1 MVNMFDEM
9 EEKPSQGQ
17 NFERYWDALRR
28 RRWWLI
34 LPTFVIW
41 AGVWGF
47 SWFVP
52 AIYKSETL
60 ILVEQQKVPAQY
72 VVPNVTSDL
81 QDRLQSMTQQILSR
95 TRLMRI
101 IDQFQLYADLKSHL
115 TLDEMVDK
123 MRKDIRI
130 DLVQA
135 PGPPGRMAELTAFR
149 ITYSS
154 TDPRLAQQVTGQLTS
169 LFIDENLKERAQ
181 QSESTTDFL
190 GAQLEEARK
199 SLSGQEQRVRDFKSK
214 YIGALPD
221 QLGSNLNILGGLQT
235 RLQQEMQAVNQSQQ
249 QASYLQTLL
258 EQYRSIRVGVNE
270 GSNDPELPPA
280 LDSELMKLKTQL
292 ADVRSRYTERFPD
305 YRRLKEQIAQLES
318 MKQHMTEDLQAAA
331 AKSKENKDSAP
342 SEKPKD
348 GTEAHP
354 TSFAEMKEM
363 SPMLQLQGQVKQNQ
377 MELENRQKIVSQ
389 LETQIQEYQNRLN
402 ETPVR
407 EQQLADLTRDY
418 DQSLANYNSLLSK
431 RNQSELATSLEKRQQ
446 GEQFR
451 IIDPPGFPLK
461 PYKPDRML
469 FALGGLLAGIFF
481 GVIGTAAMELIDGR
495 VFHESDFKELV
506 NAPVLTEIPPLPSAL
521 ETVRQH
527 RRLRLEWMAATAML
541 MVMASG
547 FALTLYRG

>member
-1 MVNMFDEM
+1 MFDEL
-9 EEKPSQGQ
+9 EQKPSQGQ
-17 NFERYWDALRR
+17 NFERYFDALRR

-52 AIYKSETL
+52 AYYKSETL

-101 IDQFQLYADLKSHL
+101 IDQFQLYGDLKSHL

-123 MRKDIRI
+123 MRKDIKI

-135 PGPPGRMAELTAFR
+135 PGPPGRMADLTAFK

-199 SLSGQEQRVRDFKSK
+199 SLGGQEQRVREFKSK

-270 GSNDPELPPA
+270 GSTDPELPPA
-280 LDSELMKLKTQL
+280 LDGELMKLKTQL
-292 ADVRSRYTERFPD
+292 ADIRSRYTERFPD

-331 AKSKENKDSAP
+331 KSKKDSAP
-342 SEKPKD
+342 TDTPKD
-348 GTEAHP
+348 STEAHP

-363 SPMLQLQGQVKQNQ
+363 SPMLQLQGQLKQNQ
-377 MELENRQKIVSQ
+377 MELENRQKLVSQ
-389 LETQIQEYQNRLN
+389 LEAQIQQYQTRLN

-418 DQSLANYNSLLSK
+418 EQSLANYNSLLSK

-461 PYKPDRML
+461 PYKPDRIL
-469 FALGGLLAGIFF
+469 FALGGLFAGIFF
-481 GVIGTAAMELIDGR
+481 GVTATATVELIDGR

-506 NAPVLTEIPPLPSAL
+506 DAPVLTEIPPLPTAF
-521 ETVRQH
+521 ETVRRH
-527 RRLRLEWMAATAML
+527 RQLRLEWLGVIAMFL
-541 MVMASG
+541 VMATG
-547 FALTLYRG
+547 FAFTVYHG

>member
-1 MVNMFDEM
+1 MFDEL

-17 NFERYWDALRR
+17 NFERYFDALRR

-47 SWFVP
+47 SWLVP
-52 AIYKSETL
+52 AYYKSETL

-101 IDQFQLYADLKSHL
+101 IDQFQLYGDLKSHL

-123 MRKDIRI
+123 MRKDIKI

-135 PGPPGRMAELTAFR
+135 PGPPGRMADLTAFK

-199 SLSGQEQRVRDFKSK
+199 SLGGQEQRVREFKSK

-270 GSNDPELPPA
+270 GSTDPELPPA
-280 LDSELMKLKTQL
+280 LDGELMKLKTQL
-292 ADVRSRYTERFPD
+292 ADIRSRYTERFPD

-331 AKSKENKDSAP
+331 KSKKDSAP
-342 SEKPKD
+342 TETPKES
-348 GTEAHP
+348 TEAHP

-363 SPMLQLQGQVKQNQ
+363 SPMLQLQGQLKQNQ
-377 MELENRQKIVSQ
+377 MELENRQKLVSQ
-389 LETQIQEYQNRLN
+389 LEAQIQQYQTRLN

-418 DQSLANYNSLLSK
+418 EQSLANYNSLLSK

-461 PYKPDRML
+461 PYKPDRLL
-469 FALGGLLAGIFF
+469 FALGGLLAGIFV
-481 GVIGTAAMELIDGR
+481 GVTATAGIELIDGR
-495 VFHESDFKELV
+495 VFHEADFKELV
-506 NAPVLTEIPPLPSAL
+506 NAPVLTEIPPLPTAL

-527 RRLRLEWMAATAML
+527 RRLRFEWIGAIAML
-541 MVMASG
+541 LVMASG
-547 FALTLYRG
+547 FAFTVYRG

>member
-1 MVNMFDEM
+1 MFDEL

-17 NFERYWDALRR
+17 NFERYRDALRR

-41 AGVWGF
+41 AGVWGV
-47 SWFVP
+47 SWLVP
-52 AIYKSETL
+52 AYYKSETL

-72 VVPNVTSDL
+72 VLPNVTSDL

-101 IDQFQLYADLKSHL
+101 IDQFQLYAADKSHL
-115 TLDEMVDK
+115 TVDEMVDK
-123 MRKDIRI
+123 MRKDIKL

-135 PGPPGRMAELTAFR
+135 PGPPGRMADLTAFK

-190 GAQLEEARK
+190 GSELEQARK
-199 SLSGQEQRVRDFKSK
+199 SLSEQEQRVRDFKSK
-214 YIGALPD
+214 YLGALPD

-270 GSNDPELPPA
+270 GSTDPGLPPA
-280 LDSELMKLKTQL
+280 LDGELMRLKTQL
-292 ADVRSRYTERFPD
+292 ADIRSRYTERFPD

-318 MKQHMTEDLQAAA
+318 MKQHMEEDLAAA
-331 AKSKENKDSAP
+331 AKSNKKTQDTAP
-342 SEKPKD
+342 ADNHKD
-348 GTEAHP
+348 GADARP

-363 SPMLQLQGQVKQNQ
+363 SPMLQLQGQLKQNQ
-377 MELENRQKIVSQ
+377 MELENRQKLVSQ
-389 LETQIQEYQNRLN
+389 LEAQIQEYQTRLN

-418 DQSLANYNSLLSK
+418 DQSLANYNSLLGK

-469 FALGGLLAGIFF
+469 FALGGLFAGIFF
-481 GVIGTAAMELIDGR
+481 GVTATATVELIDGR
-495 VFHESDFKELV
+495 VFHEADFKEFV
-506 NAPVLTEIPPLPSAL
+506 NAPVLTEIPPLPTQL
-521 ETVRQH
+521 ETVHLH
-527 RRLRLEWMAATAML
+527 RRLRLEWIGAIAML

-547 FALTLYRG
+547 FAFTAYHG